1 MNIRDSEAISDAIE
15 QPVSAL
21 HPVDLS
27 PSYRRFIE
35 HFETAHREA
44 KDGKL
49 QLVPEGL
56 WLSITENC
64 NFKCVGCYT
73 EGLFKK
79 TYLSLEELKLMLDGN
94 DAKYNYISLTEGEA
108 FLHPA
113 LCEVIEYCKERHPE
127 AKIDLVTNASVAIR
141 GKYRRAISLVDSLGV
156 SIDGARKET
165 YESIRRGGNFERFL
179 ANTREIVA
187 VQKETGNPAVIEFS
201 FTAMTTN
208 IGELPDVVRIA
219 ADVGIKNV
227 YAQAMEMRDQEII
240 DRVGP
245 YHIDNMSSEDI
256 YRITDEAR
264 TVGQSLGVSFYGAE
278 SLMRPRPNDPQGQKE
293 PSALLPDRAA
303 DADANELAV
312 RTCQYFWHKP
322 FQYVREGSRFH
333 VLPCCYMLKSDAAK
347 VADRYGMDFDG
358 PRSTVEVYNSDAYW
372 QMRRDL
378 AEGKLADLCGGCRQA
393 GTFPWKEKT

>member
-1 MNIRDSEAISDAIE
+1 MALTTPEP
-15 QPVSAL
+15 QPVATA
-21 HPVDLS
+21 PDRPDEGQFVPS
-27 PSYRRFIE
+27 PQYRRYME
-35 HFETAHREA
+35 HFESANRDA
-44 KDGKL
+44 KEGKL

-56 WLSITENC
+56 WISITENC
-64 NFKCVGCYT
+64 NFKCVGCYM

-79 TYLSLEELKLMLDGN
+79 TYLSVDELKLMLDGN
-94 DAKYNYISLTEGEA
+94 DAKFDYISLTEGEA
-108 FLHPA
+108 FLHPT
-113 LCEVIEYCKERHPE
+113 LCEIIEYCKEHHPE
-127 AKIDLVTNASVAIR
+127 AKVDLVTNGSVAIR
-141 GKYRRAISLVDSLGV
+141 GKYRRAISLIDSLGV

-179 ANTREIVA
+179 ANVREIVA
-187 VQKETGNPAVIEFS
+187 VQKETGSPAAIEFS

-227 YAQAMEMRDQEII
+227 YVQPMEMRDQEII

-245 YHIDNMSSEDI
+245 YHIDNMPIEDV

-264 TVGQSLGVSFYGAE
+264 QVGRTLGVAFYGAQ
-278 SLMRPRPNDPQGQKE
+278 SLMRPRRKAPEPQAVAAE
-293 PSALLPDRAA
+293 PDLVRDGAA
-303 DADANELAV
+303 SEMAI
-312 RTCQYFWHKP
+312 RMCQYFWHKP
-322 FQYVREGSRFH
+322 FQYVREGSRFQ

-347 VADRYGMDFDG
+347 VASRYGLDFER

-378 AEGKLADLCGGCRQA
+378 VEGKLNDLCGGCRQA
-393 GTFPWKEKT
+393 QTFPWKEKA